1 MGTEEMDEKIRKQKK
16 VSIIIPVYNRESTIE
31 RCLDSILTQTYKNLE
46 VLIINDG
53 STDRSGEII
62 NAYALKDSR
71 ILAITKENSGVSDS
85 RNFGLKA
92 AHGDYI
98 QFADS
103 DDWLP
108 ERATE
113 LLVEALEKNRS
124 DMVIA
129 DYCRV
134 RGRQLYQSGA
144 IENAGTLTRAEFA
157 QVMME
162 KASDFYYGVVWNKL
176 YRRKI
181 IKKYKLQFSEELQ
194 WCEDFLFNLEYLKY
208 TAKVEVIKEPVYYYV
223 KTKGSLVSTQTTPG
237 NIIRTKLMLYDY
249 YKKLYESLDL
259 YEDNKLRIQMFL
271 IQSARDKKQKVK
283 KKDYPP
289 RLKQEQQ
296 PLTGKLTRKMADI
309 LRENKDVLPG
319 WMGGVTLDEKLEE
332 AALTGI
338 RQTKAVLALQAQDM
352 NPQEIAETL
361 RLPVETVCRIL
372 EEPAYTPEDRT
383 EQD

>member
-46 VLIINDG
+46 VIIINDG

-85 RNFGLKA
+85 RNFGLKS

-319 WMGGVTLDEKLEE
+319 WMGGATLDEKLEE

-338 RQTKAVLALQAQDM
+338 RQTKAVLALQARDM

>member
-1 MGTEEMDEKIRKQKK
+1 MGTQAKEENTRKQKK
-16 VSIIIPVYNRESTIE
+16 VTIIIPVYNREQTLV
-31 RCLDSILTQTYKNLE
+31 RCLDSILAQTYKNLE
-46 VLIINDG
+46 IIIINDG

-62 NAYALKDSR
+62 HSYARKDVR
-71 ILAITKENSGVSDS
+71 IFAIKKENSGVSDS
-85 RNFGLKA
+85 RNLGLKS

-98 QFADS
+98 QFVDS

-113 LLVEALEKNRS
+113 MLVEAMEKNRS
-124 DMVIA
+124 DLVIA

-144 IENAGTLTRAEFA
+144 IEKAGTLSRAEFA
-157 QVMME
+157 QIMME

-181 IKKYKLQFSEELQ
+181 IKKYKLLFSEELQ
-194 WCEDFLFNLEYLKY
+194 WCEDFLFNLEYLRY
-208 TAKVEVIKEPVYYYV
+208 TAQVEVIKEPVYYYV

-237 NIIRTKLMLYDY
+237 NIIRTKRMLYDY

-271 IQSARDKKQKVK
+271 IQSARDKKQKIK

-289 RLKQEQQ
+289 RLKQEQ
-296 PLTGKLTRKMADI
+296 LMTGKFTKKMGDI
-309 LRENKDVLPG
+309 LRENKDVLPV
-319 WMGGVTLDEKLEE
+319 WMGGAGLKCRLEE
-332 AALTGI
+332 AKLAGI
-338 RQTKAVLALQAQDM
+338 RETKAVLTLQAQGM
-352 NPQEIAETL
+352 NALEIARKL
-361 RLPVETVCRIL
+361 SLPEAGVRRIL
-372 EEPAYTPEDRT
+372 EEPAYVPDS
-383 EQD
+383 QN

>member
-16 VSIIIPVYNRESTIE
+16 VSIIIPVYNRENTIE

-46 VLIINDG
+46 VIIINDG

-85 RNFGLKA
+85 RNFGLKS

-319 WMGGVTLDEKLEE
+319 WMGGATLDEKLEA

-338 RQTKAVLALQAQDM
+338 RQTKAVLALQARDM

>member
-1 MGTEEMDEKIRKQKK
+1 M
-16 VSIIIPVYNRESTIE
+16 
-31 RCLDSILTQTYKNLE
+31 
-46 VLIINDG
+46 
-53 STDRSGEII
+53 
-62 NAYALKDSR
+62 
-71 ILAITKENSGVSDS
+71 
-85 RNFGLKA
+85 
-92 AHGDYI
+92 
-98 QFADS
+98 
-103 DDWLP
+103 
-108 ERATE
+108 
-113 LLVEALEKNRS
+113 
-124 DMVIA
+124 
-129 DYCRV
+129 
-134 RGRQLYQSGA
+134 
-144 IENAGTLTRAEFA
+144 
-157 QVMME
+157 
-162 KASDFYYGVVWNKL
+162 
-176 YRRKI
+176 
-181 IKKYKLQFSEELQ
+181 
-194 WCEDFLFNLEYLKY
+194 
-208 TAKVEVIKEPVYYYV
+208 
-223 KTKGSLVSTQTTPG
+223 STQTTPG

-319 WMGGVTLDEKLEE
+319 WMGGATLDEKLEE

>member
-144 IENAGTLTRAEFA
+144 IENAGTLTRPEFA

-319 WMGGVTLDEKLEE
+319 WMGGATLDEKLEE

>member
-16 VSIIIPVYNRESTIE
+16 VSIIIPVYNRENTIE

-46 VLIINDG
+46 VIIINDG

-85 RNFGLKA
+85 RNFGLKS

-319 WMGGVTLDEKLEE
+319 WMGGATLDEKLEE

-338 RQTKAVLALQAQDM
+338 RQTKAVLALQARDM
-352 NPQEIAETL
+352 NPQEIAE
-361 RLPVETVCRIL
+361 
-372 EEPAYTPEDRT
+372 RT
-383 EQD
+383 SGPQKKICQKNAMGKLHAKV

>member
-319 WMGGVTLDEKLEE
+319 WMGSATLDEKLEE

>member
-16 VSIIIPVYNRESTIE
+16 VSIIIPVYNRENTIE

-46 VLIINDG
+46 VIIINDG

-85 RNFGLKA
+85 RNFGLKS

-319 WMGGVTLDEKLEE
+319 WMGGATLDEKLEE
-332 AALTGI
+332 VALTGI

>member
-46 VLIINDG
+46 VIIINDG

-319 WMGGVTLDEKLEE
+319 WMGGATLDEKLEE

>member
-1 MGTEEMDEKIRKQKK
+1 MRTEEMDEKIRKQKK

-319 WMGGVTLDEKLEE
+319 WMGGATLDEKLEE

>member
-1 MGTEEMDEKIRKQKK
+1 MGTEEVDEKIRKQKK

-46 VLIINDG
+46 VIIINDG

-319 WMGGVTLDEKLEE
+319 WMGGATLDEKLEE

>member
-62 NAYALKDSR
+62 NAHALKDSR

-319 WMGGVTLDEKLEE
+319 WMGGATLDEKLEE

>member
-16 VSIIIPVYNRESTIE
+16 VSIIIPVYNRENTIE

-46 VLIINDG
+46 VIIINDG

-85 RNFGLKA
+85 RNFGLKS

-319 WMGGVTLDEKLEE
+319 WMGGATLDEKLEA

>member
-319 WMGGVTLDEKLEE
+319 WMGGATLDEKLEE

>member
-1 MGTEEMDEKIRKQKK
+1 MDEKIRKQKK
-16 VSIIIPVYNRESTIE
+16 VSIIIPVYNRENTIE

-46 VLIINDG
+46 VIIINDG

-85 RNFGLKA
+85 RNFGLKS

-289 RLKQEQQ
+289 RLKREQQ

-319 WMGGVTLDEKLEE
+319 WMGGATLDEKLEE

>member
-1 MGTEEMDEKIRKQKK
+1 MGTEVMDEKIRKQKK

-46 VLIINDG
+46 VIIINDG

-319 WMGGVTLDEKLEE
+319 WMGGATLDEKLKE

>member
-16 VSIIIPVYNRESTIE
+16 VSIIIPVYNRENTIE

-46 VLIINDG
+46 VIIINDG

-85 RNFGLKA
+85 RNFGLKS

-319 WMGGVTLDEKLEE
+319 WMGGATLDEKLEE

-338 RQTKAVLALQAQDM
+338 RQTKAVLALQARDM

>member
-16 VSIIIPVYNRESTIE
+16 VSIIIPVYNRENTIE

-46 VLIINDG
+46 VIIINDG

-85 RNFGLKA
+85 RNFGLKS

-289 RLKQEQQ
+289 RLKREQQ

-319 WMGGVTLDEKLEE
+319 WMGGATLDEKLEE

>member
-46 VLIINDG
+46 VIIINDG
-53 STDRSGEII
+53 STDRSGENI

-296 PLTGKLTRKMADI
+296 PLTGKLTRKMA
-309 LRENKDVLPG
+309 ENKDVLPG
-319 WMGGVTLDEKLEE
+319 WMGGATLDEKLEE

>member
-1 MGTEEMDEKIRKQKK
+1 MGTQAKEENTRKQKK
-16 VSIIIPVYNRESTIE
+16 VTIIIPVYNREQTLV
-31 RCLDSILTQTYKNLE
+31 RCLDSILAQTYKNLE
-46 VLIINDG
+46 IIIINDG
-53 STDRSGEII
+53 STDHSGEII
-62 NAYALKDSR
+62 HSYARKDAR
-71 ILAITKENSGVSDS
+71 VFAITKENSGVSDS
-85 RNFGLKA
+85 RNLGLKS

-113 LLVEALEKNRS
+113 LLVEAMEKNRS
-124 DMVIA
+124 DLVIA

-134 RGRQLYQSGA
+134 HGRQLYQSGA
-144 IENAGTLTRAEFA
+144 IEDAGTLSRAEFA

-181 IKKYKLQFSEELQ
+181 IKKYKLLFSEELQ
-194 WCEDFLFNLEYLKY
+194 WCEDFLFNLEYLRY
-208 TAKVEVIKEPVYYYV
+208 TAQVEVIKEPVYYYV

-237 NIIRTKLMLYDY
+237 NIIRTKLLLYDY

-271 IQSARDKKQKVK
+271 IQSARDKKQKIK

-289 RLKQEQQ
+289 RLKQEQ
-296 PLTGKLTRKMADI
+296 LMTGKLTKKMGDI
-309 LRENKDVLPG
+309 LRENKDVLPV
-319 WMGGVTLDEKLEE
+319 WMGGASLKERLDEAKL
-332 AALTGI
+332 AGI
-338 RQTKAVLALQAQDM
+338 RETKAVLTLQAQGMDAA
-352 NPQEIAETL
+352 EIAGKLLLPETAV
-361 RLPVETVCRIL
+361 RRIL
-372 EEPAYTPEDRT
+372 EEPAYVPDSKNQTT
-383 EQD
+383 A